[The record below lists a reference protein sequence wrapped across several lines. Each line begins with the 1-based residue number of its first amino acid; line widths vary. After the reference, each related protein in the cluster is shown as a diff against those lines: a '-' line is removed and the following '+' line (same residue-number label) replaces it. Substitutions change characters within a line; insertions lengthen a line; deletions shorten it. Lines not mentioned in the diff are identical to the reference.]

1 MSRRWIGFVLVVLSA
16 VCWSSAGLF
25 VRLTDLDAWTIVG
38 WRSLFAGLA
47 LAAVLAL
54 RGRGERGGTF
64 GAAGWGA
71 TLLVSTA
78 TVAYIAALT
87 LTTVA
92 NVLLIYAC
100 LPLVAAGLARLILG
114 EPLSPRVLAAGA
126 CCLAGVAIVVGG
138 PTGSGHFLGSV
149 LALLKTSAFGGLLI
163 IVKSHPGLD
172 VVKVNTLGCLLCAV
186 AALPFMS
193 RQVPDPKALSSLAL
207 LGIVAMALAFLLF
220 LEGGR
225 RIPTGEAGL
234 ISLLDVVLGPL
245 WVWLAFGEAPG
256 SGALAGG
263 ALIIAALAWYLRRPQ
278 RDPAPAG
285 QSAAVAGCGGTER

>member
-1 MSRRWIGFVLVVLSA
+1 MSRQWIGFVMVLLSA

-25 VRLTDLDAWTIVG
+25 VRLTGLDAWTIVG

-47 LAAVLAL
+47 LAAALAL
-54 RGRGERGGTF
+54 RGCGGAF
-64 GAAGWGA
+64 GAVGWGD
-71 TLLVSTA
+71 TFLVSVA

-87 LTTVA
+87 LTSVA

-126 CCLAGVAIVVGG
+126 CCLVGVAIVVGA
-138 PTGSGHFLGSV
+138 PKGSGHLLGSA
-149 LALLKTSAFGGLLI
+149 LALLMTSAFGGLLI
-163 IVKSHPGLD
+163 VVKSHPGLD
-172 VVKVNTLGCLLCAV
+172 VLKINTLGCLLCTV

-225 RIPTGEAGL
+225 RIPAGEAGL
-234 ISLLDVVLGPL
+234 ITILDVVLGPL

-256 SGALAGG
+256 NGALAGG
-263 ALIIAALAWYLRRPQ
+263 ALITAALFWYLLRPQ
-278 RDPAPAG
+278 RDPTPARR
-285 QSAAVAGCGGTER
+285 SSVIARCGGTER